1 MLSCNVTFPE
11 MMYDVS
17 FAMFDS
23 KLSWCGSSSLKVNV
37 CSELSGQLV
46 ERVATEFNKLQFYVN
61 KCRGLPLV
69 DEIRPVSY
77 LSTFEH
83 YICCLTRNACVR
95 AITRCMWDA
104 VSRAEYHITDA
115 NETSPKLF

>member
-1 MLSCNVTFPE
+1 MIKNDDQLRSQT
-11 MMYDVS
+11 
-17 FAMFDS
+17 
-23 KLSWCGSSSLKVNV
+23 VNV

-77 LSTFEH
+77 LRSFHSFSDTVWCSEEGW
-83 YICCLTRNACVR
+83 IQ
-95 AITRCMWDA
+95 
-104 VSRAEYHITDA
+104 
-115 NETSPKLF
+115 